1 RSTSTSVRGSSSST
15 RSAKHSTQTR
25 HSSSSGKSSNSQTPK
40 RRSTRPSPTASASGH
55 PRTPCCANSTASPRS
70 TPPRRTSSTANA
82 TTAGESWNGSLATS
96 TAPDGYAT
104 AQPPGRST
112 FSSCSPATRPS
123 ANSARPA
130 SPTGNSPQRSNR
142 PHMICSSAAEARG
155 SGASCSR
162 RTAALSDSVSRRRT
176 DERRSARDQQ
186 SRRNEERDRAAN
198 QHSAFVTLTA
208 AALPLVLLTQRAHCA
223 GPDYRAARLKHT
235 ARRNGQEFHRGDQ
248 SQSRASPNH
257 QRQTR
262 QETSLTV
269 FRTDNKSWSSC
280 GAERT

>member
-1 RSTSTSVRGSSSST
+1 MRTARPGSRAARKRPASGSRARYASCSPKGPSTPPRSNTSPTGPESRARRSTSTSVRGSSSST

-25 HSSSSGKSSNSQTPK
+25 HCSSSGKSSNSQTPR
-40 RRSTRPSPTASASGH
+40 RRSTRRSPTASASGH
-55 PRTPCCANSTASPRS
+55 PRTPSCTNSTALPRS

-82 TTAGESWNGSLATS
+82 TTAEESWNGSLATS

-155 SGASCSR
+155 SGAWCSR
-162 RTAALSDSVSRRRT
+162 RTAALSGSVSRRRT
-176 DERRSARDQQ
+176 DERRSAP
-186 SRRNEERDRAAN
+186 RRQIRGNEGRDRPAN
-198 QHSAFVTLTA
+198 QHSGSP
-208 AALPLVLLTQRAHCA
+208 LPSR
-223 GPDYRAARLKHT
+223 
-235 ARRNGQEFHRGDQ
+235 
-248 SQSRASPNH
+248 SRAPA
-257 QRQTR
+257 RAPYR
-262 QETSLTV
+262 P
-269 FRTDNKSWSSC
+269 
-280 GAERT
+280 GALRRP